1 MPSEAELR
9 RAAETGSPQALNQYG
24 VKLRLDGRLEEAV
37 EVLTEAAERGSQDA
51 TANLALT
58 LLSLGRDDEAARWF
72 DRNGPMGAL
81 MARRIREKRDERD
94 TPGTPGQ
101 HGS

>member
-9 RAAETGSPQALNQYG
+9 RAAETGTPQALNRYG

-37 EVLTEAAERGSQDA
+37 EVLTEAAEQGSQDA
-51 TANLALT
+51 TAILALT
-58 LLSLGRDDEAARWF
+58 LLAGRDYEAAAWF

-94 TPGTPGQ
+94 APGTPGQ